1 MLLVLS
7 GTLQYHGIDADNSS
21 LTQFDT
27 LVQAAINAPASYSDL
42 SDYNI
47 VFFGD
52 SVFGNYQDF
61 ASIPGV
67 IGALTKAS
75 VHNRAIG
82 GSSATQLTPDDKSFP
97 SAVQRFLSEDTAEIS
112 GEKKLCFV
120 INYGLNDYFTGYTV
134 EQYRD
139 GLQAGVQ
146 SLQDAYPD
154 AEILIASSNFI
165 TAFDNGT
172 AFNNDLDETLNDYV
186 TGAEETAAAMNVFFL
201 NTNAALQWNPQTA
214 ACYLVDA
221 VHPNEE
227 GRFLFATAIIKALE
241 EDIFSYPV
249 H

>member
-1 MLLVLS
+1 M
-7 GTLQYHGIDADNSS
+7 
-21 LTQFDT
+21 
-27 LVQAAINAPASYSDL
+27 
-42 SDYNI
+42 
-47 VFFGD
+47 
-52 SVFGNYQDF
+52 
-61 ASIPGV
+61 
-67 IGALTKAS
+67 
-75 VHNRAIG
+75 
-82 GSSATQLTPDDKSFP
+82 TPDDKSFP

-172 AFNNDLDETLNDYV
+172 AFNNDLDEILNDYV
-186 TGAEETAAAMNVFFL
+186 TGAEETAAARNVFFL
-201 NTNAALQWNPQTA
+201 NTNEALQWNPQTA

-227 GRFLFATAIIKALE
+227 GRFLFGTAIIKALD

>member
-42 SDYNI
+42 SDYDI

-139 GLQAGVQ
+139 GLQAGMQ
-146 SLQDAYPD
+146 SRRML
-154 AEILIASSNFI
+154 S
-165 TAFDNGT
+165 G
-172 AFNNDLDETLNDYV
+172 
-186 TGAEETAAAMNVFFL
+186 
-201 NTNAALQWNPQTA
+201 
-214 ACYLVDA
+214 C
-221 VHPNEE
+221 
-227 GRFLFATAIIKALE
+227 
-241 EDIFSYPV
+241 
-249 H
+249 